1 MHIKLSTQLSTEM
14 IFVTWNSKGDFW
26 KAFTCFN
33 CIMVSVKSVTNC
45 SSYWLTLTPA
55 ISVRHFKETFRN
67 MGTFKNCWG
76 RKKKVGTLQKCCT
89 AFLQLEFK
97 FKSYDFF
104 FCKYTLYISVL
115 INLVSNIYPRGIQF
129 RNRSKVS
136 KVAWTK
142 GAFWEFSCKLPFK
155 VYDIVTLSGTKE
167 GILKT
172 SLKKCDLPS
181 QTDTAEISEKIH
193 CTCCKKKNLKLSIST
208 FHKWKYLCTQVL
220 KIYAHGVIQ
229 KKGEKTINQCWMLC

>member
-1 MHIKLSTQLSTEM
+1 MK
-14 IFVTWNSKGDFW
+14 FKGDFW
-26 KAFTCFN
+26 KTFTCFN

-76 RKKKVGTLQKCCT
+76 KKKNKRALQKCCI
-89 AFLQLEFK
+89 AFLQFVFK
-97 FKSYDFF
+97 FKELSL
-104 FCKYTLYISVL
+104 FCKSTLYISVL

-142 GAFWEFSCKLPFK
+142 GAFWEFSCKWPFR
-155 VYDIVTLSGTKE
+155 VYDTIRHKGGNFENYHERNVT
-167 GILKT
+167 
-172 SLKKCDLPS
+172 
-181 QTDTAEISEKIH
+181 H
-193 CTCCKKKNLKLSIST
+193 HHKLT
-208 FHKWKYLCTQVL
+208 QLKYLREF
-220 KIYAHGVIQ
+220 IAHAVKRKLI
-229 KKGEKTINQCWMLC
+229 KK